1 MTDYNNFI
9 IKIILQFYVLQSTYN
24 LSIRIFI
31 IEICTFL
38 IYQNIFYTVLNKTL
52 AATDRNC

>member
-24 LSIRIFI
+24 LLVRIFI
-31 IEICTFL
+31 IVICTLL